1 MLQLDNKYCE
11 VSFLHFSGSK
21 RNMSE
26 AFCLVQCFVECIQLQ
41 NKDGQKRIIDKVLK
55 KHLNIMVG
63 SQQPLFLWERMAM
76 KDSNIYKPL
85 FSING
90 HYITSNIALLNKYK
104 LKLT

>member
-1 MLQLDNKYCE
+1 MPSMLQLDNKYCE

-63 SQQPLFLWERMAM
+63 SQQPLFFVG
-76 KDSNIYKPL
+76 K
-85 FSING
+85 NG
-90 HYITSNIALLNKYK
+90 HERFQYLQAVVQY
-104 LKLT
+104 